1 MKLRD
6 IIHVEPH
13 PSQQRQRQMFFQSL
27 EYNVIQKV
35 RGGLL
40 AFDYRK
46 DRSDLDC
53 EEKEDG
59 TWWEFRVKRWHFGGK
74 RIFMCCIMMS
84 QSMTG
89 SIRIVPYS
97 LDV

>member
-74 RIFMCCIMMS
+74 KNIH
-84 QSMTG
+84 
-89 SIRIVPYS
+89 V
-97 LDV
+97 LHNDVSVNDGQHKISTI